1 MRNIRLILEYEGT
14 RYAGWQTQRGLPSIQ
29 GALTEAVKAITGEDA
44 KIIGASRTDARVHA
58 FAQTANFKTR
68 STMSVQSLMRGL
80 NAKLPEDIV
89 VKEAA
94 EAADG
99 FDSRRDSKGKTYTY
113 KILNRQCPS
122 AFLRRYAWFVPHR
135 LDADKM
141 REASG
146 HFIGEKDFSSFM
158 AADSDA
164 LHSIREVRSV
174 EVLEN
179 HGGLMEITVN
189 GTAFLRH
196 MIRIM
201 AGTLVAVGKGKLK
214 PEDIS
219 CIIEERDRTK
229 ASATAPAEGLT
240 LMKVEY

>member
-1 MRNIRLILEYEGT
+1 MRNIRLTLEYEGT
-14 RYAGWQTQRGLPSIQ
+14 CYAGWQAQPGLPTIQ
-29 GALTEAVKAITGEDA
+29 GALAGAVKAITGADA
-44 KIIGASRTDARVHA
+44 KIIGASRTDAGVHA
-58 FAQTANFKTR
+58 FAQAANFKTQ
-68 STMSVQSLMRGL
+68 SSIPVQGVITAL
-80 NAKLPEDIV
+80 NSKLPPDIV
-89 VKEAA
+89 VKGAEEAPL
-94 EAADG
+94 D
-99 FDSRRDSKGKTYTY
+99 FDSRRDSTGKTYIY

-122 AFLRRYAWFVPHR
+122 ALLRRFSWFVPHR
-135 LDADKM
+135 LDAEKM

-146 HFIGEKDFSSFM
+146 YFIGRKDFSSFR

-164 LHSIREVRSV
+164 VHSIREVKSI
-174 EVLEN
+174 EILEN
-179 HGGLMEITVN
+179 PDGIMEITVN

-219 CIIEERDRTK
+219 CIIGERDRTK
-229 ASATAPAEGLT
+229 AYATAPAEGLI